1 MCVSYGQTGANNT
14 IFFEKTEGLW
24 PSFQHTCHTGSPTHS
39 TQTCHWRPSPLPLLD
54 SRQLWPSV
62 TEKCNKLL
70 CYRFWGQ
77 MSNMPPYLPEWSHGR
92 VFSVQGVDV
101 MSAREVERE
110 RERERETGFLFW
122 MPSRS
127 AHSTRQLSVGLM
139 SPAGK
144 DVLGVSRAADFSEAR
159 EHSPH
164 ELGVIW
170 RGRDLE
176 C

>member
-1 MCVSYGQTGANNT
+1 
-14 IFFEKTEGLW
+14 
-24 PSFQHTCHTGSPTHS
+24 
-39 TQTCHWRPSPLPLLD
+39 
-54 SRQLWPSV
+54 
-62 TEKCNKLL
+62 
-70 CYRFWGQ
+70 
-77 MSNMPPYLPEWSHGR
+77 MPPYLPEWSRGR

-101 MSAREVERE
+101 MSAREVE

-164 ELGVIW
+164 ELGVI
-170 RGRDLE
+170 
-176 C
+176 